1 MNAKP
6 MPPLSKISTAIQHV
20 LDAGARRERTPLH
33 AGRRHSVA
41 AAMLSACSLAA
52 ATAYADD
59 GPGVEGNAPAN
70 ADETEVVIVE
80 GEREGG
86 YRVDRSASS
95 KFTDPLLD
103 TPRTINAISK
113 EAIED
118 SGSTTIKDVFRLQP
132 GITIGTGEGGN
143 AFGDRIFIR
152 GYDARNDIY
161 VDGLR
166 DPGVVSRETFAVEQ
180 IEVLRGPGSTI
191 GGRGT
196 TGGAVRIVTKTPVQ
210 ENFFEPQLTLGAGE
224 SKRLALDANRTIDDR
239 VAVRFNLLAH
249 DTAEV
254 AGRDSVHDR
263 RLGGAV
269 AASIRPTDNLT
280 VTFDYYRLAT
290 DGVPDWGHPYDAA
303 GNRPYEVDRD
313 NFYGL
318 VERDY
323 HDTSAD
329 IRTGRI
335 LYTFSDSLR
344 VEAQARHGVT
354 TNAYVVSAPG
364 FSTRSCPGLDP
375 ASQVCTSAKT
385 RDQQNGFTGG
395 QVNVITDLEA
405 GPFDVTLVG
414 GFERSREE
422 IENLR
427 PSVSPRSVVRSLHA
441 PDPYTSWNGT
451 IAPATR
457 LNRTEVDTG
466 AAYLLGAFRLDERWR
481 LSAGLRRDMFDI
493 AAATGPSDY
502 SSEPATTRHGSDFTN
517 WNLGVV
523 FKPAPDGSL
532 YASVSTSS
540 NPPGEQVDG
549 GTSASYGGLAAGFQ
563 NFAPERN
570 ANYEA
575 GVKWNL
581 FDQRLNVAG
590 AVFQTAKEDQ
600 LSAAGRGSSARY
612 ANDGASRARGFSLSI
627 AGSVSEWL
635 DLFGGFARLDT
646 EVTAHSLNPDAV
658 GKSLANVPEFSASLQ
673 SRYQVTPALA
683 VGGTLYY
690 QSELYG
696 GTLEA
701 WDTRIPGYLR
711 VDFMGE
717 YRWSERMDLRLNV
730 VNAADKTYYDTLYR
744 SSVPFVYVAPGRLAQ
759 LTLSLKI

>member
-6 MPPLSKISTAIQHV
+6 LPPLSKLSVAVQHA
-20 LDAGARRERTPLH
+20 LDGGWRDTGPVSSR
-33 AGRRHSVA
+33 RRHSVA
-41 AAMLSACSLAA
+41 AAMLSACSLASVA
-52 ATAYADD
+52 AYADD
-59 GPGVEGNAPAN
+59 GSAAGGNAPAN
-70 ADETEVVIVE
+70 DDETEVLIVE

-95 KFTDPLLD
+95 KFTEPLLD

-113 EAIED
+113 EVIED
-118 SGSTTIKDVFRLQP
+118 SGSTTVKDVFRLQP

-196 TGGAVRIVTKTPVQ
+196 TGGAVRIVTKTPGK
-210 ENFFEPQLTLGAGE
+210 EDFFEPQLTLGTGE
-224 SKRLALDANRTIDDR
+224 SKRLVLDTNRTVDDR

-254 AGRDSVHDR
+254 AGRDEVHDR
-263 RLGGAV
+263 RFGGAV
-269 AASIRPTDNLT
+269 AASIKPTDNLSL
-280 VTFDYYRLAT
+280 TFDYYRLAT

-323 HDTSAD
+323 HETTAD
-329 IRTGRI
+329 IRTGRV
-335 LYTFSDSLR
+335 LYTLSDSLR
-344 VEAQARHGVT
+344 MEAQVRRGVT

-375 ASQVCTSAKT
+375 ASQVCASAKT
-385 RDQQNGFTGG
+385 RDQKNGFTGG
-395 QVNVITDLEA
+395 QMNVIKDLEV
-405 GPFDVTLVG
+405 GPFDITLVG

-441 PDPYTSWNGT
+441 PDPHTSWTGAIT
-451 IAPATR
+451 PGTR

-466 AAYLLGAFRLDERWR
+466 AAYLLGAFRLDVRWR
-481 LSAGLRRDMFDI
+481 FSAGLRRDTFDV

-502 SSEPATTRHGSDFTN
+502 SSEPATTRHDSDFTN
-517 WNLGVV
+517 WNVGVV
-523 FKPAPDGSL
+523 FKPEQHGSL

-549 GTSASYGGLAAGFQ
+549 GTSASYGGLPAGFQ

-570 ANYEA
+570 ANYEV

-581 FDQRLNVAG
+581 FDERFNVAG
-590 AVFQTAKEDQ
+590 AVFQTSKEDQ
-600 LSAAGRGSSARY
+600 LGAAGRGSSARY
-612 ANDGASRARGFSLSI
+612 ANDGASRARGFSLSLV
-627 AGSVSEWL
+627 GSVSERL

-646 EVTAHSLNPDAV
+646 EIISHSLNPDAV
-658 GKSLANVPEFSASLQ
+658 GKALANVPEFSASLQ
-673 SRYQVTPALA
+673 SRYQITPSLA
-683 VGGTLYY
+683 AGATLYY

-701 WDTRIPGYLR
+701 RDTRIPGYLR

-717 YRWSERMDLRLNV
+717 YRWSERMELRLNV
-730 VNAADKTYYDTLYR
+730 VNVADKTYYDTLYR
-744 SSVPFVYVAPGRLAQ
+744 SSVPFVYVAPGRLTQ
-759 LTLSLKI
+759 FTLSVKL